1 MAVDMLEEKEFLQG
15 LTAELKKAAD
25 KLWERLVYHSDAYRE
40 NARYSWE
47 HRSDFDGYEMLFNRL
62 DIERL
67 VDAGENTKEQFHRI
81 LKMLDSPYFARI
93 NFTQK
98 GETEPL
104 KVYIGK
110 FSFWDIKSEYEVF
123 DWRAPIASVYYEF
136 EHGAAWYDAPTG
148 RVEGTVDC
156 KRQYRIVQ
164 GILEYALESDLSI
177 SDEIL
182 QKELSQTSDH
192 KMKDIVTTIQKEQNR
207 LIRDELADVL
217 IVQGVAGSGKTSV
230 ALHRIAYFLYRY
242 RNEVSSE
249 NFLIISP
256 NGIFVDYISGVL
268 PELGEENIRSIGM
281 EDVAKVCLPKEL
293 RRERLCGLPE
303 QFLMS
308 QDKAWLERS
317 AFKAT
322 TEFLHQLD
330 AYLRYCDE
338 HLFTAEDYP
347 YEGGVIKADFIQRYY
362 AKQTAFPVLF
372 RLQETAQAMMEEM
385 KALKAKGYG
394 THKKEVLEWMQER
407 LSCRDAISLYQG
419 FWQHIGKEAL
429 FIWEEGGELESAD
442 IFPLLHVKLY
452 LDGGPKN
459 ENIKYLLI
467 DEMQDYVPIQ
477 YAVINK
483 LYSCR
488 KTILGDISQNVMP
501 FVENT
506 LDFLKEMYPA
516 AEVIEMNKSYRS
528 TCEIME
534 FAQEIRRNISIEP
547 VQRHGEEP
555 VLVKCRDSEEEREK
569 LLQLLAGD
577 EDSRKKEKIGV
588 ICKTGVQAKELYEWI
603 LEQSQNKERFHL
615 LDYDSEEFY
624 DGVMVT
630 SVAMSKGL
638 EFDEVVIP
646 DVDDSNYSS
655 EYDRGLLYVAC
666 TRAMHRLTLLH
677 GKNASRLIDKLL

>member
-15 LTAELKKAAD
+15 LTVELKKAAD
-25 KLWERLVYHSDAYRE
+25 KLLGRLGYHSDAYRE
-40 NARYSWE
+40 NARYLWE
-47 HRSDFDGYEMLFNRL
+47 HRSDFDEYEMLFNRL
-62 DIERL
+62 DMDRL
-67 VDAGENTKEQFHRI
+67 VDAGEKTKEQFHRI

-98 GETEPL
+98 EEPEPL

-123 DWRAPIASVYYEF
+123 DWRAPIASMYYEF
-136 EHGAAWYDAPTG
+136 EHGDAYYDAPAG

-156 KRQYRIVQ
+156 KRQYRIVR

-207 LIRDELADVL
+207 LIRNELADVL

-242 RNEVSSE
+242 RNEISSE

-281 EDVAKVCLPKEL
+281 EDIAKACLPKEL
-293 RRERLCGLPE
+293 RMERLCGLADR
-303 QFLMS
+303 FLTS
-308 QDKAWLERS
+308 QDKVWMERS

-322 TEFLHQLD
+322 AEFVHQLD

-338 HLFTAEDYP
+338 HLFTAKDYA

-362 AKQTAFPVLF
+362 AKQTTFPVF
-372 RLQETAQAMMEEM
+372 ARLQETAQAMVEEM

-394 THKKEVLEWMQER
+394 THKKEALEWLTER
-407 LSCRDAISLYQG
+407 LSGKDVISLYRG
-419 FWQHIGKEAL
+419 FWQYIGKEEL
-429 FIWEEGGELESAD
+429 FVWEEGGELESAD
-442 IFPLLHVKLY
+442 IFPLIYVRLY
-452 LDGGPKN
+452 LEGGPQN
-459 ENIKYLLI
+459 ETIKYLLI
-467 DEMQDYVPIQ
+467 DEMQDYTPIQ

-501 FVENT
+501 FVESS
-506 LDFLKEMYPA
+506 LDFLKEIYPA

-528 TCEIME
+528 TYEIME
-534 FAQEIRRNISIEP
+534 FAQGIRRNVAIEP
-547 VQRHGEEP
+547 VQRHGEKP
-555 VLVKCRDSEEEREK
+555 VLVQCRDEEEEREK
-569 LLQLLAGD
+569 LRQLIAGD
-577 EDSRKKEKIGV
+577 GDFCGKEKIGV
-588 ICKTGVQAKELYEWI
+588 ICKTGIQAKELYEWL
-603 LEQSQNKERFHL
+603 LEQSQNKEQLHL

-646 DVDDSNYSS
+646 DVDDINYCS

-666 TRAMHRLTLLH
+666 TRAMHRLTLLC
-677 GKNASRLIDKLL
+677 GKNASSLVDKLL